1 MKNVQAPAGLKL
13 SVVIPVYNERFLVRE
28 LVERV
33 LAVSIPELREIE
45 VVVVNDG
52 STDGTTEV
60 LRQVAAE
67 HPDRVRLFEQKN
79 QGKGGAIRKGIAAA
93 T

>member
-1 MKNVQAPAGLKL
+1 LKNTHAPAGLKL
-13 SVVIPVYNERFLVRE
+13 SVVIPVYNERYLVRE

-60 LRQVAAE
+60 LRKLA
-67 HPDRVRLFEQKN
+67 
-79 QGKGGAIRKGIAAA
+79 
-93 T
+93 